1 MRREADIPVVSLLL
15 LLLQG
20 PPAKDDL
27 DVIMQLVRK
36 AQRDDLGRPER
47 PERLL

>member
-1 MRREADIPVVSLLL
+1 MRREADIPVVSL

-47 PERLL
+47 PKRPL

>member
-1 MRREADIPVVSLLL
+1 MRREADIPVVSLL